1 MIAAGEIQK
10 ALIRVS
16 ELIVEAEPVLTKIDS
31 IIGDG
36 DHGTGMK
43 RGFSAVYDLLN
54 MKSFTTVPDLFYMT
68 GMELLKK
75 MGGASGVL
83 FGSFFISGAKVQFQ
97 NEKEITL
104 SEMSL
109 VFRSGT
115 DSIMKRGK
123 AQSGDKT
130 MIDALIPASRAFQ
143 EAVVQGCSR
152 RECFERAYKASLQGA
167 QATVEMIPKRGRAK
181 NFRLDA
187 IGYPDPGAISVTY
200 IFGGL
205 KDVLS

>member
-1 MIAAGEIQK
+1 MIAAGELQK

-16 ELIVEAEPVLTKIDS
+16 ELIIEAEPVLTEIDS

-36 DHGTGMK
+36 DHGLGMK

-54 MKSFTTVPDLFYMT
+54 SKTFTTVPDLFYMT

-75 MGGASGVL
+75 MGGASGVM

-104 SEMSL
+104 SEMAL
-109 VFRSGT
+109 VFQSGA

-130 MIDALIPASRAFQ
+130 MIDALVPASQAFQ
-143 EAVVQGCSR
+143 EAVAEGCSR
-152 RECFERAYKASLQGA
+152 RECFERAFVASERGA

>member
-1 MIAAGEIQK
+1 MIAAGELQK

-16 ELIVEAEPVLTKIDS
+16 ELIIEAEPVLTEIDS

-36 DHGTGMK
+36 DHGLGMK

-54 MKSFTTVPDLFYMT
+54 SKTFTTVPDLFYMT

-75 MGGASGVL
+75 MGGASGVM

-104 SEMSL
+104 SEMAL
-109 VFRSGT
+109 VFQSGA

-130 MIDALIPASRAFQ
+130 MIDALVPASQAFQ
-143 EAVVQGCSR
+143 EAVAEGCSR
-152 RECFERAYKASLQGA
+152 RECFERAFMASERGA
-167 QATVEMIPKRGRAK
+167 QATVEMAPKRGRAK
-181 NFRLDA
+181 NFRLEA
-187 IGYPDPGAISVTY
+187 VGYPDPGAISVTY
-200 IFGGL
+200 IFCGL
-205 KDVLS
+205 KDILS